1 MPNATNLLR
10 TAALVALVPLAACG
24 DIFETEAP
32 GRIADENLDNR
43 AAISGL
49 VVGMSYDLAQAMDGL
64 LEAWVPLAAGE
75 LFHGGSYD
83 WADVPSGTIL
93 PEDVDGIWGTMHQA
107 RWVAEQGIVRIEGIL
122 EDTPG
127 AFESSPF
134 VARAYLLAG
143 FANRTLGENV
153 CETAIDGGGREPHTV
168 HFERA
173 IDQFTQ
179 AIAIGQAAGSD
190 DVVTAAYAGRA
201 SVRAWLGDWAGAV
214 QDAQQVPVDFSY
226 VSMLSAD
233 GESNQI
239 AYETHD
245 RFEYTVFDT
254 EWADHPDDPRA
265 PWIIVYEDDGS
276 VAVGA
281 NGSTPHYQQKKYTS
295 TEDDVPLVS
304 GTEMLVLR
312 AEAALRNS
320 DIPGAFL
327 LLNEARAHYGMDP
340 LAPPLTLE
348 EAWSILHVERGATT
362 WLENRRLWD
371 LRRWFAESGP
381 AHHDFLANRDQC
393 IPISQE
399 ELNTNDSLRG

>member
-10 TAALVALVPLAACG
+10 TAALVALVPLAAC

-143 FANRTLGENV
+143 FAN
-153 CETAIDGGGREPHTV
+153 
-168 HFERA
+168 
-173 IDQFTQ
+173 
-179 AIAIGQAAGSD
+179 
-190 DVVTAAYAGRA
+190 
-201 SVRAWLGDWAGAV
+201 
-214 QDAQQVPVDFSY
+214 
-226 VSMLSAD
+226 
-233 GESNQI
+233 
-239 AYETHD
+239 
-245 RFEYTVFDT
+245 
-254 EWADHPDDPRA
+254 
-265 PWIIVYEDDGS
+265 
-276 VAVGA
+276 
-281 NGSTPHYQQKKYTS
+281 
-295 TEDDVPLVS
+295 
-304 GTEMLVLR
+304 
-312 AEAALRNS
+312 
-320 DIPGAFL
+320 
-327 LLNEARAHYGMDP
+327 
-340 LAPPLTLE
+340 
-348 EAWSILHVERGATT
+348 
-362 WLENRRLWD
+362 
-371 LRRWFAESGP
+371 
-381 AHHDFLANRDQC
+381 
-393 IPISQE
+393 
-399 ELNTNDSLRG
+399 